1 MKKTDKFSD
10 FMQRVAR
17 EMNIQET
24 PDNWRLRLYSFYEDI
39 LQDSYSGK
47 DDMVIFFFNFYIQI
61 FLFYRHL
68 MISKSKTLRIFSW
81 KLRQRMKFLKTTIL
95 IK

>member
-10 FMQRVAR
+10 FMQKVAR

-39 LQDSYSGK
+39 LQDSYRGK
-47 DDMVIFFFNFYIQI
+47 DDMAI
-61 FLFYRHL
+61 FLFHFDL
-68 MISKSKTLRIFSW
+68 
-81 KLRQRMKFLKTTIL
+81 
-95 IK
+95 